1 MTSAPKIDNVCQML
15 GLATIIANTGTTMER
30 PIISPATKLL
40 LDERLHEIL
49 PGGSSRFS
57 LIVPMM
63 ATILTTVG
71 ALAHLLRKKSHNG
84 VQMSG

>member
-49 PGGSSRFS
+49 PGGSRFP
-57 LIVPMM
+57 LIVTMM
-63 ATILTTVG
+63 ATILPTVG
-71 ALAHLLRKKSHNG
+71 ALAHLLLKRSHND